1 MRRSSIL
8 VVCLFFLGAANGV
21 VLGYTGQNNYVI
33 VMGQPVIDGV
43 ISPGE
48 WDSAEWIEMNVVYG
62 GGPPYDLSEAK
73 WAAMW
78 SPSTNLVYV
87 VVTGRDTSH
96 NFHNYVSWNTQ
107 DDVEIYVDPG
117 NLDTYN
123 YHYTAQRY
131 AQHYFIGPNGSGG
144 AWSYIPEQ
152 SADNVLASYAAG
164 VNGEI
169 ITYECAIKP
178 YSDLNLSNPGTSPVL
193 TLELG
198 QVIGLDICM
207 VTSDGS
213 ATLFLCE
220 NGETG
225 KFRDAGTL
233 LDLTLVETL
242 PSNGFAD
249 NKYPADTQA
258 YVPADVVLAWTPGPY
273 AVYHDVY
280 LGTDPQQ
287 VADATTSD
295 LTGIYRQRQSA
306 DANTYDTN
314 DYAPAGLE
322 PAQTYY
328 WRIDEVNDAD
338 PNSPWKGAVWSFTVE
353 LAAGKGDLTG
363 DRYVDIDDLSVMA
376 GDWLKAGSIADIAPI
391 TGQGKVGISDG
402 DGLVDMKDLALLSGT
417 WRRKG
422 SLLSDNALEFC
433 RQRLINTSTIQT
445 TSTYPSETDT
455 GYTEWAKTFDPVPL
469 EEGWTLGFFPGC
481 LWYMYELTGD
491 SAFLDEATSWT
502 TPLENQK
509 NNAVFGDHGFVL
521 LDSFGHAYRLT
532 GNTSYRDIVVQ
543 GANSLASRY
552 DPDVGC
558 VRSWSW
564 GDWADGSKFTVV
576 VDTMMN
582 IEILFWAARNG
593 GSSDL
598 YDKAYSHADKTRL
611 NHVRPD
617 GSTYHVVVYDE
628 NTGAILE
635 KTTAQGYSTEST
647 WSRGQAWALY
657 GFTMSYRETG
667 DPNFLETAK
676 KAADYFVDNLP
687 EDYVPYADFEHPD
700 IPNVDKDSS
709 AAAITASG
717 LLELCTLVDD
727 PVYEQKYHNAVKNIL
742 TSLSTRNGDGG
753 YLAQDTDGDPT
764 SPSILRRACRGA
776 RSPYLVE
783 RGLIYGDYFL
793 IEALMRYYNLT
804 DF

>member
-8 VVCLFFLGAANGV
+8 VVCLFFLGAVNGV
-21 VLGYTGQNNYVI
+21 VLGYTGQNDYVI
-33 VMGQPVIDGV
+33 VIGQPVIDGV
-43 ISPGE
+43 ISAGE
-48 WDSAEWIEMNVVYG
+48 WDSAQWIEMNVVYSP
-62 GGPPYDLSEAK
+62 GPLDDLSEAK

-78 SPSTNLVYV
+78 SPTTNLIYV

-96 NFHNYVSWNTQ
+96 NFHDYVDWDTQ
-107 DDVEIYVDPG
+107 DDVEIYIDPC

-123 YHYTAQRY
+123 YRYNAQRY
-131 AQHYFIGPNGSGG
+131 AQHYFIGPNGTGG
-144 AWSYIPEQ
+144 AWSYISNR
-152 SADNVLASYAAG
+152 SADDVLGGYAAG

-178 YSDLNLSNPGTSPVL
+178 YSDLSLSSPGTSSIL

-198 QVIGLDICM
+198 QVIGLDVCI
-207 VTSDGS
+207 VTSNGS

-249 NKYPADTQA
+249 NEYPAHSRA
-258 YVPADVVLAWTPGPY
+258 YVPADVVLSWSVGDLA
-273 AVYHDVY
+273 AFHDVY
-280 LGTDPQQ
+280 FGTSEQD
-287 VADATTSD
+287 VTDANTSD
-295 LTGIYRQRQSA
+295 LTGIYRGRQSV
-306 DANTYDTN
+306 DANSYDTN

-322 PAQTYY
+322 PARTYY

-338 PNSPWKGAVWSFTVE
+338 PNSPWKGPVWSFTVE
-353 LAAGKGDLTG
+353 LQAQKGDLTG
-363 DRYVDIDDLSVMA
+363 DRYVDMDDMSVLA
-376 GDWLKAGSIADIAPI
+376 GDWLKTDSIADIAPI
-391 TGQGKVGISDG
+391 TGQGKVSISDG
-402 DGLVDMKDLALLSGT
+402 DGVVDMKDLALLSAT

-422 SLLSDNALEFC
+422 SLLSDNALEFY
-433 RQRLINTSTIQT
+433 RQRLINTSNTEVT
-445 TSTYPSETDT
+445 TAYPSETDT
-455 GYTEWAKTFDPVPL
+455 GYTSWAVTFDPATAD
-469 EEGWTLGFFPGC
+469 EGWTLGFFPGS

-491 SAFLDEATSWT
+491 SAFLSEAVSWT

-509 NNAVFGDHGFVL
+509 NNVVFGDHGFVL

-543 GANSLASRY
+543 GAGSLANRY

-564 GDWADGSKFTVV
+564 GNWANPPEFTVII
-576 VDTMMN
+576 DTMMN

-593 GSSDL
+593 GPSDL
-598 YDKAYSHADKTRL
+598 YDKAYSHADNTRV
-611 NHVRPD
+611 NHVRAD
-617 GSTYHVVVYDE
+617 GSTYHIVIYDE

-635 KTTAQGYSTEST
+635 KTTHQGYSPEST

-687 EDYVPYADFEHPD
+687 ADNVPYCDFDAPE
-700 IPNVDKDSS
+700 IPNLEQDSS
-709 AAAITASG
+709 AAAIAASG
-717 LLELCTLVDD
+717 LLELATLVTE
-727 PVYEQKYHNAVKNIL
+727 PLYQQKYNNAAKDIL
-742 TSLSTRNGDGG
+742 TSLSTRNGDSG
-753 YLAQDTDGDPT
+753 YLAQDTDGNPT
-764 SPSILRRACRGA
+764 SPSILRRGCKAYSFQRN
-776 RSPYLVE
+776 E
-783 RGLIYGDYFL
+783 RGLIYGDYFF